1 MVKTNNTKFSAASI
15 AKGSVVLSRTVEKNF
30 ALEAE
35 VSRLRH
41 HVSILSKRL
50 HTTTREKEI
59 LESILRQFGEKAK
72 GEPSGDVVAEEVE
85 ITDTTEE
92 VADDQEEVRPT
103 CEEVAE
109 EKSVAEMDDE
119 ANEDEPQVAV
129 PGMEVACGYNRYAQD
144 LVPYDQKESIQVPRE
159 VDDIVKEKVATSKKI
174 EELEKE
180 GRELIKILPSSLSDM
195 DKAKEM
201 VRLFEEEVEELK
213 RRISKKIEVKE
224 KEEIINLNKLEDED
238 VVMGGIIVAGGASK
252 KAKKKKNK
260 KKRKSKATGNEENEV
275 EEKERREGTNKEGV
289 KRNWTVE
296 EWKSYGDSIG
306 YDVEVESDYGPWV

>member
-1 MVKTNNTKFSAASI
+1 MVKTNDTGFSAASV
-15 AKGSVVLSRTVEKNF
+15 AKGSVVLSRTIEKNF
-30 ALEAE
+30 GLEAE

-41 HVSILSKRL
+41 HVSVLSKRL
-50 HTTTREKEI
+50 HTTTRGKEI

-85 ITDTTEE
+85 ITDATEE
-92 VADDQEEVRPT
+92 VADDREEVRPT
-103 CEEVAE
+103 CEEVAG

-119 ANEDEPQVAV
+119 ANENEPQVAV
-129 PGMEVACGYNRYAQD
+129 PGMEVACGYNKYAQD
-144 LVPYDQKESIQVPRE
+144 LVPYDQKESIQVSME
-159 VDDIVKEKVATSKKI
+159 VDDIVKEKMTTSKKI

-180 GRELIKILPSSLSDM
+180 GRELIKVLPSSLSDI
-195 DKAKEM
+195 DKAEEM
-201 VRLFEEEVEELK
+201 VRLFREEVEELK
-213 RRISKKIEVKE
+213 KRTLKKIEVKG
-224 KEEIINLNKLEDED
+224 KEEVNNLNRSEDED

-260 KKRKSKATGNEENEV
+260 KKQKSKAAGNEENEV
-275 EEKERREGTNKEGV
+275 EEKERIEGTDKEGV

>member
-1 MVKTNNTKFSAASI
+1 MIKTSNTKFSAASV

-35 VSRLRH
+35 ISRLRH

-72 GEPSGDVVAEEVE
+72 GEPLGDVVAEEVE
-85 ITDTTEE
+85 ITDATEE
-92 VADDQEEVRPT
+92 VADDREEVRPA

-109 EKSVAEMDDE
+109 EKSVAKVDDK
-119 ANEDEPQVAV
+119 ADEDEPQVAV

-144 LVPYDQKESIQVPRE
+144 LVPYDREESIQVPME
-159 VDDIVKEKVATSKKI
+159 VDDITKERMATSKKI

-180 GRELIKILPSSLSDM
+180 GKELIKVLPSSLSDIE
-195 DKAKEM
+195 KAEEM
-201 VRLFEEEVEELK
+201 VRLFKEEVEELK
-213 RRISKKIEVKE
+213 KRTSKKIEVKGKE
-224 KEEIINLNKLEDED
+224 KINNLNKSEDED

-260 KKRKSKATGNEENEV
+260 KKRKSRAAEDEENKV
-275 EEKERREGTNKEGV
+275 EEKERIEGEDKEGV

-296 EWKSYGDSIG
+296 EWKSYGNSIG